1 MVAVQEAGPEG
12 REALVGVR
20 LLRHSVVVVAVAVVG
35 DAAAEV
41 ATVDFVVAVGEAALQ
56 VVAEVG
62 DEVAIAP
69 WTIRLVRAM
78 EAVACSTRRADIA
91 LRLHC

>member
-20 LLRHSVVVVAVAVVG
+20 LLRHSVVVVAGAE
-35 DAAAEV
+35 AAAGG
-41 ATVDFVVAVGEAALQ
+41 AAIVDSVVAVGEAALRA
-56 VVAEVG
+56 VVEVG
-62 DEVAIAP
+62 AVAATAL
-69 WTIRLVRAM
+69 WTIRLARAM
-78 EAVACSTRRADIA
+78 EAAACSIRRADIA